1 MTTNS
6 SLQITTQLQEDQ
18 WIITATVLAG
28 SFLPPNIFI
37 YENLGTDQLGQYQGV
52 CSKDELLRLQVWNG
66 TPIPI
71 FGNRF
76 VRFNSAK
83 IIIDAGSNPDTAPQT
98 AITNLTNTA
107 SQLSKALQAVSSTTQ
122 VVTV

>member
-1 MTTNS
+1 MANTS
-6 SLQITTQLQEDQ
+6 SLQITTQLQGDQ
-18 WIITATVLAG
+18 WIVTATVLAG

-37 YENLGTDQLGQYQGV
+37 YENTGTNQLGQYQGV
-52 CSKDELLRLQVWNG
+52 CSKDELLRLQVWTG

-76 VRFNSAK
+76 VRYSTAK
-83 IIIDAGSNPDTAPQT
+83 IIIDAVANPETAPQS
-98 AITNLTNTA
+98 AISNLTSTA
-107 SQLSKALQAVSSTTQ
+107 SQLSQALQAVASTTQ